1 MRYINLTSRTVTV
14 RGVTFNP
21 GDAHDV
27 DGPINVP
34 GFGRITG
41 SLSRPGA
48 NRKHPKSNKLKSNKV
63 TMTGGEK

>member
-34 GFGRITG
+34 GFGRIT
-41 SLSRPGA
+41 SSPSKPGA
-48 NRKHPKSNKLKSNKV
+48 NPKRPKSNKPKSNKV
-63 TMTGGEK
+63 TMTGGKK

>member
-1 MRYINLTSRTVTV
+1 MRYINLTSRTVTI

-21 GDAHDV
+21 GDAHNV

-41 SLSRPGA
+41 SPSRPGA

-63 TMTGGEK
+63 TMTGGKK

>member
-21 GDAHDV
+21 GDVHDV

-34 GFGRITG
+34 GFGRIT
-41 SLSRPGA
+41 SSPSKLSA
-48 NRKHPKSNKLKSNKV
+48 DSKYPKSNKSKSNKV
-63 TMTGGEK
+63 TMTGGKK